1 MSPATKV
8 PPINLWNITLAL
20 KIIVSCKLAEL
31 IRRK

>member
-8 PPINLWNITLAL
+8 PPINLWNIGLAL